1 MDVATEHDSN
11 VIEVEFAG
19 VQAKLVGNEP
29 IDDPLED
36 LLNEFAEFEED
47 EVVNEKEDFIFHHG
61 SGEDF
66 NINLKH
72 STVRITDL
80 LIEQTQRIKEDI
92 SRLTYY
98 LDEMYIDR

>member
-47 EVVNEKEDFIFHHG
+47 EAGFEKEDFIFHHG
-61 SGEDF
+61 NGEDF
-66 NINLKH
+66 KVSFKD
-72 STVRITDL
+72 STVQITES